1 MFDKE
6 FLTVFQSSEPA
17 NTHFLD
23 VFLFRIWIKAGNSF
37 KLEIYALF
45 VGVRQTKLCLKTILY
60 LAVIHHQARGEAG
73 PLRAGGTGCSTLMAY
88 NNPRGNKFVCDVFKF
103 PKHIAQIFVRLM

>member
-1 MFDKE
+1 M
-6 FLTVFQSSEPA
+6 LYNALITVFQSCEQV
-17 NTHFLD
+17 NTHFLGL
-23 VFLFRIWIKAGNSF
+23 FLFRIWIKVGNSF

-73 PLRAGGTGCSTLMAY
+73 PLRAMGRWGAAPSCFIATLEVTNLFATFL
-88 NNPRGNKFVCDVFKF
+88 NF
-103 PKHIAQIFVRLM
+103 PNT

>member
-1 MFDKE
+1 M
-6 FLTVFQSSEPA
+6 
-17 NTHFLD
+17 
-23 VFLFRIWIKAGNSF
+23 GNSF

-73 PLRAGGTGCSTLMAY
+73 PLRAMGRRAMGCSTLMLY
-88 NNPRGNKFVCDVFKF
+88 SNPRGNKFVCDVFKF

>member
-1 MFDKE
+1 M
-6 FLTVFQSSEPA
+6 LYNALITVFQSCEQV
-17 NTHFLD
+17 NTHFLGL
-23 VFLFRIWIKAGNSF
+23 FLFRIWIKVSNSF

-73 PLRAGGTGCSTLMAY
+73 PLRAMGYSTLMLY
-88 NNPRGNKFVCDVFKF
+88 SNPRGNKFVCDVFKF